1 MQNSSEDLRAEGVT
15 TCSSFALSRIS
26 ERHEALSMASRSY
39 GLIRNNKLIAD
50 FMAYEHELSNEDEVD
65 LVSMKGLK
73 YLVKGKEKEQVK
85 VVPPH
90 NQNRL
95 QLTGKA
101 ITIEMIWQCKGR
113 LLSSTGDPDG
123 RLKDICL
130 SYALY
135 RLLCRRFA
143 GYPFSESSDV
153 KTWKFVRNGLL
164 SNEDD
169 HERAFRVIEVE
180 LAFVYDLFY
189 TKYAAIFSNK

>member
-1 MQNSSEDLRAEGVT
+1 
-15 TCSSFALSRIS
+15 
-26 ERHEALSMASRSY
+26 
-39 GLIRNNKLIAD
+39 
-50 FMAYEHELSNEDEVD
+50 MAYEHELSNEDVVD
-65 LVSMKGLK
+65 PVSMKGLK

-123 RLKDICL
+123 RLKNICL

-135 RLLCRRFA
+135 RLLCRRFT

-169 HERAFRVIEVE
+169 H
-180 LAFVYDLFY
+180 
-189 TKYAAIFSNK
+189 